1 MTDLVCVPSDASAA
15 VGMHQMA
22 QPILDLEGTPMSG
35 AGRLSR
41 FWLFCPGVRLSSHS
55 ARRCLGGSG
64 RKTIAS
70 RSNSFDFVAE
80 DEEPGFREPLNSP

>member
-1 MTDLVCVPSDASAA
+1 VTDLVCVPSDASAA

-41 FWLFCPGVRLSSHS
+41 FWLFCPGVRLSSHP

-70 RSNSFDFVAE
+70 RSTRSISWLKMKNPDFE
-80 DEEPGFREPLNSP
+80 SR